1 MIIRKTQKLSTL
13 EYYVTHLQII
23 NAILPVKLTPKEI
36 ELLANFMSLNGSI
49 AEDRFGTTGRAIVK
63 SKMNITT
70 AGVSN
75 YLKSLKDKGFV
86 KQNDILPIL
95 FPEKHNQLYQFKL
108 VNYETE

>member
-1 MIIRKTQKLSTL
+1 M

-23 NAILPVKLTPKEI
+23 NPILPVKLTPKEI
-36 ELLANFMSLNGSI
+36 ELLANFMCLNGSI
-49 AEDRFGTTGRAIVK
+49 AEDRFGTTARGIVK

-95 FPEKHNQLYQFKL
+95 FPQAKEQMYQFKL